1 MNQPEEFYISLRLT
15 GFAAWL
21 LSCVLAAVV
30 LVRSGTVDRRSIRR
44 LAAAYLVS
52 GGLGIALTVAALGQ
66 HYSYTDVVMNDV
78 PLGFD
83 LDFFGRHVG
92 IAVIGAWLVAAQRQA
107 LRWWV
112 VVLAVLGELLVRAD
126 NTAYSS
132 GENRPF
138 KKGAWL
144 APCFH
149 RSQGPSAL
157 SRPPGGI
164 VRPWQSQAVPNSA

>member
-1 MNQPEEFYISLRLT
+1 MNQLEEFYIPLRLT

-30 LVRSGTVDRRSIRR
+30 LVRSGTGDRRSIAR

-92 IAVIGAWLVAAQRQA
+92 IAVIGAWLVWRVAAQRQA

-112 VVLAVLGELLVRAD
+112 VVLASLGELLVRAD
-126 NTAYSS
+126 NTALLVWLEPSLQEGGLAGAVLPPIAGAVGIIVAS
-132 GENRPF
+132 GRYRSTTANPS
-138 KKGAWL
+138 GA
-144 APCFH
+144 
-149 RSQGPSAL
+149 
-157 SRPPGGI
+157 
-164 VRPWQSQAVPNSA
+164 